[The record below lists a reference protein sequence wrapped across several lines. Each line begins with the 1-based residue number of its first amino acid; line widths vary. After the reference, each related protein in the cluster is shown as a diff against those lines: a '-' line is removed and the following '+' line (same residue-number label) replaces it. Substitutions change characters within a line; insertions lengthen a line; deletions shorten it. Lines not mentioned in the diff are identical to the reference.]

1 MTLARLSINEM
12 TTFRWPFEQDV
23 AAYAAA
29 GIGAIGVWRQK
40 LSDFGEEEGIDLL
53 RGSGLRVSN
62 LLWAGGFTGS
72 DGRTYKDSLE
82 DAVDAIRLA
91 AVMQAGCLVVYSGGR
106 NGHTY
111 NHCRRLVRAALTEL
125 VPLAR
130 DLDVVLA
137 VEPMHAGCAGE
148 WTFLTDLAETIE
160 LLDALA
166 SPHVKLVFDTYH
178 LGQDGSVFDQIPAIA
193 DRIAVVH
200 LGDGKTVPVGDQ
212 NRCCLGDGNVPVGEM
227 VDALINAG
235 YEGDF
240 DVELIGED
248 LETAEYND
256 LICHS
261 KQAYQAM
268 LGVRDRVR

>member
-137 VEPMHAGCAGE
+137 VEPMHA
-148 WTFLTDLAETIE
+148 
-160 LLDALA
+160 
-166 SPHVKLVFDTYH
+166 H
-178 LGQDGSVFDQIPAIA
+178 LS
-193 DRIAVVH
+193 
-200 LGDGKTVPVGDQ
+200 
-212 NRCCLGDGNVPVGEM
+212 
-227 VDALINAG
+227 
-235 YEGDF
+235 
-240 DVELIGED
+240 
-248 LETAEYND
+248 
-256 LICHS
+256 S
-261 KQAYQAM
+261 KSRRRT
-268 LGVRDRVR
+268 G